1 MAKDK
6 MYGKTLR
13 KNFAR
18 HEEIMEMP
26 NLLELQKK
34 SYRWFLDEGLQEV
47 FTDVASITNYAGNL
61 ELSFIGYKMDEAPK
75 YDVEECKARDA
86 TYAAPLKVNVRLY
99 NNQTQEI
106 KEQEIFMGDFP
117 LMTQSGT
124 FVINGAERVVVSQI
138 VRSPGVYYGKEIDLK
153 TDLPL
158 LTSTVIPYRG
168 AWLEYET
175 DTNEVFWVRID
186 KNRKIPI
193 TELIRAIGGQAE
205 QYADLKTDTGILDLF
220 GDDDRIKVSLEK
232 DACKTYE
239 EAMLEIYRKLR
250 PGEPPTV
257 EASEGL
263 IKNLFFDPRR
273 YDLSMVGR
281 YKFNKKLSLWT
292 RIHGQKLAYPV
303 ADPRTGEILFDAGH
317 VMTSDEARELDAI
330 GVNDVVTAT
339 AKTPGSGFSLEL
351 SGEHLG
357 DLASSGSDMRRN
369 HAVLAL
375 FAIARAA
382 GREPDVALHVDKH
395 IPVGAGLGGGSADA
409 AATLLAVNTLWG
421 LHWPIERL
429 RDIAATLGADMP
441 FCLEGGYAHGTGFG
455 ERIIPLEDDSS
466 CVQTLRDR
474 GFAGQLLVGA
484 YHAQLSTPNVYSTF
498 DKMGAGDGDDNHLQ
512 RAAVALHPRSG
523 EAIEAALAAGASR
536 SFVSGSGPS
545 VIAFVPDDAVARR
558 VRTAW
563 EQSATVD
570 RIIAAQA
577 PARPVITVLPSLSYR
592 VRQ

>member
-1 MAKDK
+1 MTDMNPSPAPSGASAAAEKPAVAGRLLGAADI
-6 MYGKTLR
+6 
-13 KNFAR
+13 R
-18 HEEIMEMP
+18 HIAAEAGISP
-26 NLLELQKK
+26 TKK
-34 SYRWFLDEGLQEV
+34 FGQ
-47 FTDVASITNYAGNL
+47 N
-61 ELSFIGYKMDEAPK
+61 
-75 YDVEECKARDA
+75 
-86 TYAAPLKVNVRLY
+86 
-99 NNQTQEI
+99 
-106 KEQEIFMGDFP
+106 
-117 LMTQSGT
+117 
-124 FVINGAERVVVSQI
+124 FVIDPGTVRRI
-138 VRSPGVYYGKEIDLK
+138 VREAAVTADTRVLEVGPGLGSLTLAILETGATMTAVEIDPPVAQR
-153 TDLPL
+153 LPHTIDTYMPDARNRL
-158 LTSTVIPYRG
+158 TVI
-168 AWLEYET
+168 
-175 DTNEVFWVRID
+175 N
-186 KNRKIPI
+186 
-193 TELIRAIGGQAE
+193 
-205 QYADLKTDTGILDLF
+205 
-220 GDDDRIKVSLEK
+220 K
-232 DACKTYE
+232 DALDT
-239 EAMLEIYRKLR
+239 IYC
-250 PGEPPTV
+250 
-257 EASEGL
+257 
-263 IKNLFFDPRR
+263 
-273 YDLSMVGR
+273 
-281 YKFNKKLSLWT
+281 
-292 RIHGQKLAYPV
+292 
-303 ADPRTGEILFDAGH
+303 
-317 VMTSDEARELDAI
+317 AI

-357 DLASSGSDMRRN
+357 DLTSSGSDMRRN

-484 YHAQLSTPNVYSTF
+484 YRAQLSTPNVYSTF

-512 RAAVALHPRSG
+512 RAAVTLHPRSG

-545 VIAFVPDDAVARR
+545 VIAFVTDDAVARR

>member
-117 LMTQSGT
+117 LMTAGGT
-124 FVINGAERVVVSQI
+124 FIINGAERVIVSQI
-138 VRSPGVYYGKEIDLK
+138 VRSPGVYYDK
-153 TDLPL
+153 TTD
-158 LTSTVIPYRG
+158 RG

-232 DACKTYE
+232 DACKT
-239 EAMLEIYRKLR
+239 
-250 PGEPPTV
+250 
-257 EASEGL
+257 
-263 IKNLFFDPRR
+263 
-273 YDLSMVGR
+273 
-281 YKFNKKLSLWT
+281 
-292 RIHGQKLAYPV
+292 
-303 ADPRTGEILFDAGH
+303 
-317 VMTSDEARELDAI
+317 
-330 GVNDVVTAT
+330 
-339 AKTPGSGFSLEL
+339 
-351 SGEHLG
+351 
-357 DLASSGSDMRRN
+357 
-369 HAVLAL
+369 
-375 FAIARAA
+375 
-382 GREPDVALHVDKH
+382 
-395 IPVGAGLGGGSADA
+395 
-409 AATLLAVNTLWG
+409 
-421 LHWPIERL
+421 
-429 RDIAATLGADMP
+429 
-441 FCLEGGYAHGTGFG
+441 
-455 ERIIPLEDDSS
+455 
-466 CVQTLRDR
+466 
-474 GFAGQLLVGA
+474 
-484 YHAQLSTPNVYSTF
+484 
-498 DKMGAGDGDDNHLQ
+498 
-512 RAAVALHPRSG
+512 
-523 EAIEAALAAGASR
+523 
-536 SFVSGSGPS
+536 
-545 VIAFVPDDAVARR
+545 
-558 VRTAW
+558 
-563 EQSATVD
+563 
-570 RIIAAQA
+570 
-577 PARPVITVLPSLSYR
+577 
-592 VRQ
+592 

>member
-205 QYADLKTDTGILDLF
+205 QYADLKT
-220 GDDDRIKVSLEK
+220 S
-232 DACKTYE
+232 
-239 EAMLEIYRKLR
+239 
-250 PGEPPTV
+250 
-257 EASEGL
+257 S
-263 IKNLFFDPRR
+263 
-273 YDLSMVGR
+273 
-281 YKFNKKLSLWT
+281 
-292 RIHGQKLAYPV
+292 
-303 ADPRTGEILFDAGH
+303 
-317 VMTSDEARELDAI
+317 
-330 GVNDVVTAT
+330 AT
-339 AKTPGSGFSLEL
+339 T
-351 SGEHLG
+351 
-357 DLASSGSDMRRN
+357 
-369 HAVLAL
+369 
-375 FAIARAA
+375 
-382 GREPDVALHVDKH
+382 
-395 IPVGAGLGGGSADA
+395 
-409 AATLLAVNTLWG
+409 T
-421 LHWPIERL
+421 
-429 RDIAATLGADMP
+429 
-441 FCLEGGYAHGTGFG
+441 
-455 ERIIPLEDDSS
+455 
-466 CVQTLRDR
+466 
-474 GFAGQLLVGA
+474 
-484 YHAQLSTPNVYSTF
+484 
-498 DKMGAGDGDDNHLQ
+498 
-512 RAAVALHPRSG
+512 
-523 EAIEAALAAGASR
+523 ASR
-536 SFVSGSGPS
+536 SRW
-545 VIAFVPDDAVARR
+545 RR
-558 VRTAW
+558 T
-563 EQSATVD
+563 
-570 RIIAAQA
+570 
-577 PARPVITVLPSLSYR
+577 PARPMRRPCWRSTASSVRASRPRSRPARASSRTSSSIRAAMICPWSAATSSIRSSPCGPASTARSSPIPSPTRARARSSLTPAMS
-592 VRQ
+592 